1 MVMKEQIRV
10 IGFDADDTLW
20 ENEPYFEEIERKFC
34 VLMENYLSHQS
45 ISQEIFRNQ
54 IKNLPLYGYGIKG
67 YVLSMVETAAEISD
81 GNLPI
86 EAIQKIIQYGKELLS
101 KPVILMDGVKE
112 TLEKLNGDYKLIVV
126 TKGDLL
132 DQHRKLHNSGLGHLF
147 HHIEVVSEK
156 NDEDYLKLLKRLEIN
171 PTEFYMIGN
180 SLKSDILPVL
190 NIGGYATHIPFRTT
204 WEHERIDFEIKHE
217 NFRSVKHIT
226 DILKWF

>member
-1 MVMKEQIRV
+1 MKAQIKV

-45 ISQEIFRNQ
+45 VSQEIFRNQ
-54 IKNLPLYGYGIKG
+54 INNLPLYGYGIKG
-67 YVLSMVETAAEISD
+67 YVLSMVETATKISD

-132 DQHRKLHNSGLGHLF
+132 DQHRKLHNSGLGPLF

-171 PTEFYMIGN
+171 PSEFYMIGN

-217 NFRSVKHIT
+217 NFRSVQHIT

>member
-1 MVMKEQIRV
+1 MKQQIKV

-20 ENEPYFEEIERKFC
+20 ENEPYFEEIELKFC

-67 YVLSMVETAAEISD
+67 YVLSMVETAAEISG

-86 EAIQKIIQYGKELLS
+86 EAIQKIIEYGKELLS

-156 NDEDYLKLLKRLEIN
+156 HDEDYLKLLQRLEIN
-171 PTEFYMIGN
+171 PAEFYMIGN

-204 WEHERIDFEIKHE
+204 WEHERIDFEVKHE
-217 NFRSVKHIT
+217 NFRSVEHIT

>member
-1 MVMKEQIRV
+1 MKDQIRV

-45 ISQEIFRNQ
+45 ISQEVFRNQ

-67 YVLSMVETAAEISD
+67 YVLSMIETAAEISD

-86 EAIQKIIQYGKELLS
+86 EAIQKIIQFGKELLS

-132 DQHRKLHNSGLGHLF
+132 DQHRKLHKSGLGPLF

-156 NDEDYLKLLKRLEIN
+156 HDEDYLKLLKRLEID
-171 PTEFYMIGN
+171 PAEFYMIGN
-180 SLKSDILPVL
+180 SLKSDVLPVL

-217 NFRSVKHIT
+217 NFRSVQHIT

>member
-1 MVMKEQIRV
+1 MKQQIKV

-20 ENEPYFEEIERKFC
+20 ENEPYFEEIELKFC

-67 YVLSMVETAAEISD
+67 YVLSMVETAAEISG

-86 EAIQKIIQYGKELLS
+86 EAIQKIIAYGKELLS
-101 KPVILMDGVKE
+101 KPVILLDGVKE

-156 NDEDYLKLLKRLEIN
+156 HDEDYRKLLQRLEIN
-171 PTEFYMIGN
+171 PAEFYMIGN

-217 NFRSVKHIT
+217 NFRSVEHIT

>member
-1 MVMKEQIRV
+1 MKQQIKV

-20 ENEPYFEEIERKFC
+20 ENEPYFEEIELKFC

-67 YVLSMVETAAEISD
+67 YVLSMVETAAEISG

-86 EAIQKIIQYGKELLS
+86 EAIQKIIAYGKELLS

-132 DQHRKLHNSGLGHLF
+132 DQHRKLHNSGLGTLF

-156 NDEDYLKLLKRLEIN
+156 NDEDYRKLLQRLEIN
-171 PTEFYMIGN
+171 PAEFYMIGN

-217 NFRSVKHIT
+217 NFRSVEHIA